1 MDRQDSWKKTDEIEI
16 DLTQLLQSLLM
27 QWKRIAA
34 CALACAIIFGAAGWL
49 KNQSNTDIDA
59 AAMAEEAELSET
71 EKQAVADALLLEQE
85 TRRLENYLENSVLM
99 QIDPYHKNRQVLL
112 YCIDGA
118 KRQELAVITESY
130 LNFIVNGGAADALL
144 ETGSGAGLDK
154 SLLSELVSAY
164 QKAYS
169 SPYQVAVKEHDSS
182 MTSESLFYAEVTGKD
197 AADARKLA
205 GALQE
210 VLEAYSKKVQETA
223 GKHRLSLA
231 GSMESVTADSGLL
244 GVQHDKKAALSAN
257 KTSLKAMTDGFSIE
271 QMAVYEE
278 AVLQESRNSQNET
291 GKDLAGSG
299 KAAETDSRQ
308 KASVESLKGENPSS
322 EGSLVK
328 SVLKYAVPGFF
339 AGIAAYCCL
348 SALWYMFHDTVKS
361 TDELKRVYAFPVYGA
376 ILADDGSRTKKSR
389 GKMPGTHQDA
399 FGQTEA
405 QVLNRIRLS
414 CQKQGITSLC
424 AAADFPLDDSE
435 KNCLERMAGQLKQLG
450 IDMHT
455 AENAS
460 ADTAAWDSL
469 AETGN
474 VLMIV
479 KTGVT
484 THRMI
489 DDAMRFYL
497 ENGIAVAGAAAFV
510 QE

>member
-1 MDRQDSWKKTDEIEI
+1 
-16 DLTQLLQSLLM
+16 
-27 QWKRIAA
+27 
-34 CALACAIIFGAAGWL
+34 
-49 KNQSNTDIDA
+49 
-59 AAMAEEAELSET
+59 
-71 EKQAVADALLLEQE
+71 
-85 TRRLENYLENSVLM
+85 
-99 QIDPYHKNRQVLL
+99 
-112 YCIDGA
+112 
-118 KRQELAVITESY
+118 
-130 LNFIVNGGAADALL
+130 
-144 ETGSGAGLDK
+144 
-154 SLLSELVSAY
+154 
-164 QKAYS
+164 
-169 SPYQVAVKEHDSS
+169 
-182 MTSESLFYAEVTGKD
+182 
-197 AADARKLA
+197 
-205 GALQE
+205 
-210 VLEAYSKKVQETA
+210 
-223 GKHRLSLA
+223 
-231 GSMESVTADSGLL
+231 
-244 GVQHDKKAALSAN
+244 
-257 KTSLKAMTDGFSIE
+257 MTDGFSIE

-328 SVLKYAVPGFF
+328 SVLKYAVLGFF